1 MSEMLNG
8 FGPLVSAD
16 WLTANLHEP
25 SVRVLDCTVTLHPLP
40 GGDMRAESGLAAFEE
55 EHIPG
60 AGFADLIE
68 DLSDTSNPLRF
79 TLPGKEAFAAAMS
92 KLGVG
97 NDTHLVLYADVAHW
111 AARLWWMLR
120 HYGFD
125 NAALLDGGLHAWKAS
140 GLPTESGPALAS
152 GALDLTLS
160 DGRGLFCG
168 LAETRDAMGAAGILT
183 LNALTEEQ
191 HAGSGTSYGRPGR
204 IPGSVCLAARS
215 LTDPADNHR
224 FRPLGDLRKNFEAIG
239 ALSFPQVIT
248 YCGGGIAASG
258 DAFIMHLLGQDNVQV
273 YDASLQEWARSDLPM
288 EVD

>member
-1 MSEMLNG
+1 MSETLNG
-8 FGPLVSAD
+8 FGPLVSAE
-16 WLTANLHEP
+16 WLAANLGAP

-40 GGDMRAESGLAAFEE
+40 AGDMRAESGLAAFEE
-55 EHIPG
+55 SHIPG

-68 DLSDTSNPLRF
+68 ALSDTASPLRF
-79 TLPGKEAFAAAMS
+79 TLPTKEAFAAALG

-125 NAALLDGGLHAWKAS
+125 NAAILDGGIHAWKAD
-140 GLPTESGPALAS
+140 GRALEAGPAKPVATKPLS
-152 GALDLTLS
+152 LTG
-160 DGRGLFCG
+160 DRGLFCDMD
-168 LAETRDAMGAAGILT
+168 TTKNAMGAANILT

-191 HAGSGTSYGRPGR
+191 HAGSGTNYGRPGR

-215 LTDPADNHR
+215 LTDPAANHR
-224 FRPLGDLRKNFEAIG
+224 FRPLDDLRRDFEAIG
-239 ALSFPQVIT
+239 ALSAPQVIT

-288 EVD
+288 EVG